1 MLDLGFVGLLTIWSG
16 GVGLWT
22 LRRLGSTPEYRADD
36 LALAVPL
43 GLGLLGLATLGLAEC
58 SMLNRMGLAIVLAL
72 GAALG
77 CRRVNLTAMSVC
89 AVGLAG
95 LIPWRRRIPSPALRA
110 PSPGERGE

>member
-1 MLDLGFVGLLTIWSG
+1 MLDLGFVGFLTIWSA

-22 LRRLGSTPEYRADD
+22 LRRLGSTPEHRFDA

-58 SMLNRMGLAIVLAL
+58 SMLNRMGLAIVLAI

-77 CRRVNLTAMSVC
+77 WRGAKLWATSPSAF
-89 AVGLAG
+89 GIAG
-95 LIPWRRRIPSPALRA
+95 LFPCRSPHPSPALRA
-110 PSPGERGE
+110 PSPRGRGE